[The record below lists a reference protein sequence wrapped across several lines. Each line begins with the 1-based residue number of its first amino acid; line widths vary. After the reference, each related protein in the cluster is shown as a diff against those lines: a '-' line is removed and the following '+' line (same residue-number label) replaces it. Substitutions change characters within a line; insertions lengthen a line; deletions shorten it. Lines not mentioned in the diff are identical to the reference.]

1 MDVIFVQ
8 GAMSLISATCG
19 RAISQSPFTNPFQVL
34 FSSNGLIL
42 GGNQLFD
49 QNNYCQYGHVYV
61 YLNNY
66 CYPPAERQRES
77 EACD

>member
-1 MDVIFVQ
+1 
-8 GAMSLISATCG
+8 MSLISATCG
-19 RAISQSPFTNPFQVL
+19 RAISQSPFTSPFQVL